1 MSDQPCD
8 NFLSAKIRSETNTR
22 VYDRNIPSQLL
33 QPYFSPRAVSTKYSI
48 MPIVDPRKEIS
59 AKTIHYPTYN
69 TNMIFNP
76 GNSQSPWSGFS
87 SNINVESDLRNQIF
101 ALQRCSQSVYVPNSN
116 SDLYEYNFKPETDEN
131 QEFRGLFRKENFDPF
146 NPNPENLAPG
156 VFLNSTRA
164 SVKNVP
170 DTSCN

>member
-1 MSDQPCD
+1 MSNQNCD

-59 AKTIHYPTYN
+59 VKTMNYPTYN
-69 TNMIFNP
+69 TNMVFNP
-76 GNSQSPWSGFS
+76 GNSTSPWSGFS
-87 SNINVESDLRNQIF
+87 SNVNVESELRNQIF
-101 ALQRCSQSVYVPNSN
+101 ALQKCSQSVYVPNSQ
-116 SDLYEYNFKPETDEN
+116 SDLYEYNFQPANDVDQK
-131 QEFRGLFRKENFDPF
+131 FSGLFTRENFDPF
-146 NPNPENLAPG
+146 NPNPENLASG

-164 SVKNVP
+164 DVKNISNN
-170 DTSCN
+170 SCN